1 MTTQVKY
8 KLGEREAN
16 GLCRVIALVEFS
28 DVSVG
33 DVGGYVEDERNLAH
47 TGNAWVYGNARVYG
61 NAWVSWDA
69 LVYGDAQVSGN
80 ARVSGDA
87 QVSGDAWVSGTAW
100 VSWDA
105 QVYGDAQVSGN
116 AQVSTVCAVTPKVIT
131 GFLYRLTI
139 TDEHLRAGCQVHTFQ
154 EWRNKTEREVL
165 AMDGKSALVFYKET
179 LIPLM
184 DALKLGV

>member
-16 GLCRVIALVEFS
+16 GLCRVIAVVAFA

-47 TGNAWVYGNARVYG
+47 AGD
-61 NAWVSWDA
+61 AWVS
-69 LVYGDAQVSGN
+69 GDAQVYGN

-87 QVSGDAWVSGTAW
+87 W
-100 VSWDA
+100 
-105 QVYGDAQVSGN
+105 
-116 AQVSTVCAVTPKVIT
+116 VSTVCAVTPKVIT
-131 GFLYRLTI
+131 GFRYPLTI
-139 TDEHLRAGCQVHTFQ
+139 TDEHLRAGCQVHTFP

-165 AMDGKSALVFYKET
+165 AMGGKAALVFFKET

-184 DALKLGV
+184 DVLKLRV

>member
-1 MTTQVKY
+1 MNTQVKY
-8 KLGEREAN
+8 KLGKRESN

-47 TGNAWVYGNARVYG
+47 TGDAWVSGNAQVYGNAKVYE
-61 NAWVSWDA
+61 DA
-69 LVYGDAQVSGN
+69 LVSGN

-87 QVSGDAWVSGTAW
+87 QVSV
-100 VSWDA
+100 
-105 QVYGDAQVSGN
+105 
-116 AQVSTVCAVTPKVIT
+116 VCPATPKVIT
-131 GFLYRLTI
+131 GLLYTLTI
-139 TDEHLRAGCQVHTFQ
+139 TDEHLRAGCQVHTFH
-154 EWRNKTEREVL
+154 EWRTKTEREVL
-165 AMDGKSALVFYKET
+165 AMDGKDALVFYKET